1 MDAAAQSAA
10 MIGPAPAA
18 RGMALEVVVTSV
30 ADAAAAAEG
39 GATRLEVAVQMDA
52 DGLTPPLALVQQIQ
66 DAVQLPLRVMLRDS
80 PHLTPR
86 HAQEVEHMAAT
97 AEALARLGVD
107 GLVLG
112 FLRDGRIDVGLL
124 CRLLAVAPLLAAT
137 FHRAFDAT
145 AHPMEALAA
154 LKTCEQVDY
163 VLTAGGAESW
173 PERLENWRRWR
184 VLARPE
190 MKVIAAGG
198 LDDAALR
205 QLRQDTEL
213 RHFHVGRS
221 ARASGDWSQPVS
233 ADRVRAL
240 CAALA

>member
-10 MIGPAPAA
+10 TIGLTPAV

-39 GATRLEVAVQMDA
+39 GAARLEVAVQMDA

-66 DAVQLPLRVMLRDS
+66 DAVQLPRRVMLRDS
-80 PHLTPR
+80 PHFTPR

-112 FLRDGRIDVGLL
+112 FLRDGRVDVGLL

-137 FHRAFDAT
+137 FHRAFDAA

-198 LDDAALR
+198 LDDSALR

-221 ARASGDWSQPVS
+221 ARAGADWSQPVS